1 MGSYCGTYD
10 IELTEIGVKM
20 AEAFATAYQSLPWMA
35 VYSSPLR
42 CTIATAKP
50 LCKAVGIDL
59 QVRDGLK
66 EMAYGKWEGKTPQEV
81 DREFHDDYVRWLS
94 DPGWNAPTGG
104 EKGIN
109 IARRSSTV
117 LEEID
122 QTYSEGNI
130 LVVSHKATLRI
141 LLCSLIGIDVG
152 RYRDRIRMP
161 VASVSIVEFGEQGPR
176 LHALSDRS
184 HLPESL
190 RNLPGT

>member
-1 MGSYCGTYD
+1 
-10 IELTEIGVKM
+10 M

-117 LEEID
+117 LDGID

-130 LVVSHKATLRI
+130 LV
-141 LLCSLIGIDVG
+141 
-152 RYRDRIRMP
+152 
-161 VASVSIVEFGEQGPR
+161 F
-176 LHALSDRS
+176 SDWY
-184 HLPESL
+184 
-190 RNLPGT
+190 